1 VRAILLDT
9 NAYTAFMRG
18 ESRIVEVIAYAPK
31 LFVSSTVLGELLG
44 GFAAGTREAKN
55 RAELAQFLNSPRVGI
70 YPVTADTADSY
81 ALVYARLRRKGQP
94 IPSNDLWIAASALEH
109 GAALL
114 SLDAHFD
121 HIDGL
126 RRGQR
131 LEDFL
136 P

>member
-1 VRAILLDT
+1 MRSILIDT

-18 ESRIVEVIAYAPK
+18 EAAIVEVITHAPE
-31 LFVSSTVLGELLG
+31 LFLSSTVMGELLA

-55 RAELAQFLNSPRVGI
+55 RSELSQFLNSPRVGM

-81 ALVYARLRRKGQP
+81 AQVYASLRRKGQP
-94 IPSNDLWIAASALEH
+94 IPSNDLWIAASALQH

-114 SLDAHFD
+114 SLDAHFA
-121 HIDGL
+121 HVEGL
-126 RRGQR
+126 RLGQC
-131 LEDFL
+131 LNDFL